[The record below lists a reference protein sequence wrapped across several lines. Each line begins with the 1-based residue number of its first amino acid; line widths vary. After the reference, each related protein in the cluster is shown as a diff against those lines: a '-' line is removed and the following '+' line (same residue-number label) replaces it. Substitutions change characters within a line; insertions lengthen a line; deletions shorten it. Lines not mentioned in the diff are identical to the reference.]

1 MTVTSD
7 DKYCFSFEICENG
20 VMMMRAEAGQR
31 EGELIESGKRINPD
45 KTRLGV
51 REFGAGSE

>member
-1 MTVTSD
+1 
-7 DKYCFSFEICENG
+7 
-20 VMMMRAEAGQR
+20 MRAEAGQR

-51 REFGAGSE
+51 REFGAGSEDRKSVV